1 MHFAR
6 LVLTSEFESKS
17 KSKSFNKELS
27 NFTFRSYLCVERFLI
42 LAMYSDMEETEKAL
56 LFECQCI

>member
-17 KSKSFNKELS
+17 KFKSFNKGAVK
-27 NFTFRSYLCVERFLI
+27 FYLQV
-42 LAMYSDMEETEKAL
+42 L
-56 LFECQCI
+56 LLR